1 MNQGAA
7 MTNGTIF
14 ARLGGAFLLICGGG
28 LTALGTALGVYIMT
42 SYLEWDAALTAA
54 PLVMLI
60 SLIPVL
66 TGAGLMAIGGWLRA
80 RDGLTTAR
88 KGLSIWML
96 AIGTTLILSP
106 AFNLLWSII
115 RGSSFTTPGFPLT
128 PYIAAMLC
136 GLALIWAMIWLGRT
150 SLSKRT

>member
-1 MNQGAA
+1 
-7 MTNGTIF
+7 
-14 ARLGGAFLLICGGG
+14 
-28 LTALGTALGVYIMT
+28 
-42 SYLEWDAALTAA
+42 
-54 PLVMLI
+54 
-60 SLIPVL
+60 
-66 TGAGLMAIGGWLRA
+66 MAIGGWLRA